1 MPDPELVQRIRTIFL
16 HPRPYVSIG
25 EAAWILGWPAEEM
38 ERAIVTRDIEV
49 TATCSGR
56 EIAVEEVLA
65 KVRALWPV
73 EVIEEALG
81 AQAARVLPP
90 GLRTRRV
97 ILRLPCYQAAMLD
110 YLAAQQQTTM
120 GHLLWFQL
128 DELGS
133 EQLEELSV
141 AIPGFAEAFA
151 WPHGAGE
158 EEAMKAERV
167 RGLGSR

>member
-38 ERAIVTRDIEV
+38 ERAIVTRDIER

-56 EIAVEEVLA
+56 EIAAEEGLA
-65 KVRALWPV
+65 KVRAFWPV

-81 AQAARVLPP
+81 AQAARVLRP

-97 ILRLPCYQAAMLD
+97 NLQVPRSHDAML
-110 YLAAQQQTTM
+110 
-120 GHLLWFQL
+120 
-128 DELGS
+128 
-133 EQLEELSV
+133 
-141 AIPGFAEAFA
+141 
-151 WPHGAGE
+151 
-158 EEAMKAERV
+158 
-167 RGLGSR
+167 

>member
-1 MPDPELVQRIRTIFL
+1 MPDSELVQRIRTIFL

-56 EIAVEEVLA
+56 EIAAEEVLA
-65 KVRALWPV
+65 KVRAFWPV

-97 ILRLPCYQAAMLD
+97 NLRLPSYQAAMLE
-110 YLAAQQQTTM
+110 YLAAKQETTV

-133 EQLEELSV
+133 EHLEELSA
-141 AIPGFAEAFA
+141 AIPGFEEAFV
-151 WPHGAGE
+151 WPHAAAEEPMPMAG
-158 EEAMKAERV
+158 V
-167 RGLGSR
+167 RGAT